1 MDFCLT
7 VTNGLFG
14 RDRTATEPN
23 GRNQCFIGM
32 IEALMYMGIGL
43 LAGCLIGLAVI
54 PLVHDRAVRL
64 TIRRMERVLPHSI
77 KEIQADKDLLR
88 ADFAMSTRRLELSI
102 EQMRSKTA
110 SQFAELG
117 RKSDV
122 LNRLKNQRD
131 VLKVEVFGLK
141 AEIAALKKRSDRG
154 REGPRPKVNHVGAM
168 LRQWVPHRIHH

>member
-1 MDFCLT
+1 M

-23 GRNQCFIGM
+23 VRIQCFFGM
-32 IEALMYMGIGL
+32 IEVLMYIGIGL
-43 LAGCLIGLAVI
+43 LCGCLIGLAVI

-64 TIRRMERVLPHSI
+64 TIRRMERALPHSI

-102 EQMRSKTA
+102 EQMRNKTA

-131 VLKVEVFGLK
+131 VLRVEVLGLK

-154 REGPRPKVNHVGAM
+154 REGPRPKVNHLGAM